1 MKFTAIFAAAVAVL
15 AGSVVA
21 QPETPEQCRARCN
34 QFYVDCIANGG
45 TETFCRG
52 LAGMS
57 TLSQLYISPDSLFL
71 LDSRNGS

>member
-52 LAGMS
+52 LTGMS
-57 TLSQLYISPDSLFL
+57 TYLGSVQNL
-71 LDSRNGS
+71 LPIFPFPRETLD

>member
-1 MKFTAIFAAAVAVL
+1 MKFTAIFAAAVAL
-15 AGSVVA
+15 MAGSVIA

-52 LAGMS
+52 LTGMS
-57 TLSQLYISPDSLFL
+57 TLSLLNISPSSL
-71 LDSRNGS
+71 SAGQ